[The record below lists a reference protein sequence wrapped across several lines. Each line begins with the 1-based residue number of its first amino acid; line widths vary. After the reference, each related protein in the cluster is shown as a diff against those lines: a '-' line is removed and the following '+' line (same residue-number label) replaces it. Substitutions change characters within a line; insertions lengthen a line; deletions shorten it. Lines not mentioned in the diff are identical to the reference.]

1 MRSPVIIAHVFA
13 LKNTLHMQ
21 HLNAKGDEAEDGA
34 RPEEQGE
41 AGEEALAELDPFWG
55 GGRGGHLVQAVL
67 GDPLPHLSS
76 SYQRL
81 KPNRFENLVVSE
93 TVSDIGREPFTELL
107 NAHLDTSM
115 LIEY

>member
-13 LKNTLHMQ
+13 LKNTLNMQ
-21 HLNAKGDEAEDGA
+21 HLNAKCDEAEDGA

-55 GGRGGHLVQAVL
+55 GGRGGQLVQAVL

-76 SYQRL
+76 SYKWL
-81 KPNRFENLVVSE
+81 KPRILKTWSSVRPSVTSEENLLQS
-93 TVSDIGREPFTELL
+93 S
-107 NAHLDTSM
+107 SM
-115 LIEY
+115 LTWTPAC